1 MSAEGCAMLR
11 GRALA
16 ALAALALV
24 AGCAAETSAP
34 VSVAP
39 NPAAAQAAWWAAHVM
54 LPGDADPQRLPEAA
68 PRLARLEAGG
78 KLPVVLFAHGCRGL
92 DSEAAE
98 TMRLVASHGF
108 AAIAPDHFARPDAG
122 AACRAGPT
130 RPIASPRQARR
141 DGGYA
146 RVVPAEWS
154 RPPEPLYVAQRLD
167 EVSLAL
173 ARLRSMRWVDQDE
186 IYLVGHS
193 LGRGTADLW
202 PTRGLAAVAVLGQ
215 DCRGARA
222 STLAELPLAVPVLP
236 VADRRLGLG
245 AEAVRGL
252 HCGEFASR
260 PVFSSMV
267 VGVGAAGAASQPETQ
282 RALLDFLLGGLP
294 PG

>member
-1 MSAEGCAMLR
+1 MRR
-11 GRALA
+11 GRIPA
-16 ALAALALV
+16 ALAGLALL
-24 AGCAAETSAP
+24 AGCAAETPAP
-34 VSVAP
+34 ASVAP

-68 PRLARLEAGG
+68 SRLARLDAGG
-78 KLPVVLFAHGCRGL
+78 ALPVVLFAHGCRGL
-92 DSEAAE
+92 DEDAADL
-98 TMRLVASHGF
+98 MRLVASHGF
-108 AAIAPDHFARPDAG
+108 VAVAPDHFARPDAG
-122 AACRAGPT
+122 AACRAGPM

-146 RVVPAEWS
+146 RVLPAEWS
-154 RPPEPLYVAQRLD
+154 RPPEPLYVAQRLE
-167 EVSLAL
+167 EVNLAL
-173 ARLRSMRWVDQDE
+173 ARLRAMRWVDPDG

-202 PTRGLAAVAVLGQ
+202 PTQRLAAVAVLGQ

-222 STLAELPLAVPVLP
+222 STLADLPLAVPVLP
-236 VADRRLGLG
+236 VSDRRLGLG
-245 AEAVRGL
+245 AQELRGL

-267 VGVGAAGAASQPETQ
+267 VGVGAAGMASRPETQ